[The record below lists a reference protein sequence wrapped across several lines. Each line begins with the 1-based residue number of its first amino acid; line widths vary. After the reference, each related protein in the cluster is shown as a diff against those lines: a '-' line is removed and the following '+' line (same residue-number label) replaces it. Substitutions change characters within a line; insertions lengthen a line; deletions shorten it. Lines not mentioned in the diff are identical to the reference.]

1 MCLNHPQTIA
11 PFLAHGKTVFH
22 ETSPWCQKDWGP
34 LPSGIQRKGKCLALG
49 MAPGPNC
56 VLCCCP
62 FPAAAPNHVWTIPP
76 KCYQQ

>member
-34 LPSGIQRKGKCLALG
+34 LPSRIQHKGNCLALG

-56 VLCCCP
+56 VLCWVLDGDTRPGPC
-62 FPAAAPNHVWTIPP
+62 APGA
-76 KCYQQ
+76 KKGFSS